1 MHISGG
7 GTAAAMQV
15 AKGVEENSTVA
26 QPLEFMAAAAPA
38 PTIPISNPT
47 EGIVSCV
54 KYRDLAE

>member
-26 QPLEFMAAAAPA
+26 QPLEFMAVAAAAPA
-38 PTIPISNPT
+38 IPISNPT
-47 EGIVSCV
+47 EVIVSCV
-54 KYRDLAE
+54 KHRVLAQ